1 MSKIRRPT
9 LPPAAASTDTL
20 RDLTGAPTVGR
31 SGGTSRVVIPV
42 RLLSALVQA
51 RHRRCVL
58 VQGSSGSGKTTVLS
72 AWQKELELLGFH
84 VVWLGACS
92 GPEGP
97 LRFLEQ
103 LLSSL
108 AHLLPDAVDE
118 ARPLLALGE
127 DPEIVER
134 IVIVL
139 VRAIG
144 AVKGEVVLIVDGVEL
159 DHDGVTLGVLQWMID
174 HAPAN
179 FHLAI
184 AARSKVHLDL
194 TRLRAKGQ
202 LLELDQRD
210 LRFTSAES
218 EAYLIAQLGARG
230 KKEAAQI
237 HELTD
242 GWVAGLQLI
251 AADRR
256 GRRLLNRPLADTGAS
271 TSAAPVPDPGAFA
284 LYFER
289 EVLLRLE
296 PDKLQLLV
304 NASICDTVSAALC
317 AALSGQPDRTG
328 SAAALLTRMETENLF
343 VERIPYREKETWYR
357 LHPLLRVTLSTM
369 LQCRNF
375 DHRQHLHRLAWP
387 WFRDQGDLEHAIH
400 HAVLAGDGEAAGQ
413 LVEQAADRLVP
424 QDQLADAFA
433 LLRRLPPD
441 VVQTRFSLRILKVHE
456 LLYVRNLD
464 LAARALD
471 GLIADE
477 SLATPRE
484 RMSIVLLQGML
495 ALQRD
500 DVVAACTILPTL
512 QAFPSHP
519 GTYLQSARDNLMSM
533 LHILRGEPEAARRLQ
548 MEALQ
553 LPLNDRPL
561 LGTTSGLL
569 QGRCMIGL
577 SHVCEGQMR
586 RAELVYREVLREAEQ
601 EGSSCA
607 GPTCFA
613 VGLLGQMLFESDDAS
628 GALELLESRV
638 DLLERLSIPDAVLR
652 VMLVLAWSR
661 RLVGDRLEAY
671 NHLERLED
679 YAHRQKLPR
688 LLGHSLLGQMRLRLE
703 DGSTT
708 EAEELLQ
715 RAQAVVATREDILP
729 STLKKTRLHT
739 ARARAWWLKSQ
750 GDLEGAAAQVH
761 TVIHQ
766 SDAGGW
772 QIMNAQALIQGA
784 VIDRLCGREASA
796 LERTIASLRIGHR
809 LGLLRCIVD
818 VDADVRELLD
828 EFLCKGSLDPVLSF
842 YAERLLATREV
853 SSSPLRTPTSVGGL
867 SIHSR
872 LDALSDREMEILNQ
886 LAQALPNKKIARALN
901 VSPETVKWH
910 LKSVFGKLGVA
921 SRDEAVAKLRDHAWR
936 LADLPASP

>member
-1 MSKIRRPT
+1 MSKTRPPT
-9 LPPAAASTDTL
+9 LSPAPASTDPLPDLMAAAST
-20 RDLTGAPTVGR
+20 VGR
-31 SGGTSRVVIPV
+31 SVGGNRVVVPG

-51 RHRRCVL
+51 RYRRCVL
-58 VQGSSGSGKTTVLS
+58 IQGAPGSGKTTLLA
-72 AWQKELELLGFH
+72 AWNKELELLGFR
-84 VVWLGACS
+84 VVWMGACC
-92 GPEGP
+92 GAEGP
-97 LRFLEQ
+97 LRFLDQ
-103 LLSSL
+103 LLTSL
-108 AHLLPDAVDE
+108 AHLLPDAVEE
-118 ARPLLALGE
+118 ARPLLGRGE

-144 AVKGEVVLIVDGVEL
+144 AVKGEVVLVVDGIQPS
-159 DHDGVTLGVLQWMID
+159 HDGVALGVLQWMID

-194 TRLRAKGQ
+194 ARLRAKGQ
-202 LLELDQRD
+202 VLELDQRD

-218 EAYLIAQLGARG
+218 EAYLNAQLGPGG
-230 KKEAAQI
+230 KSEAAQI
-237 HELTD
+237 HALTD

-256 GRRLLNRPLADTGAS
+256 GRRLFNRPLADTD
-271 TSAAPVPDPGAFA
+271 AAPVPDPGAFA

-296 PDKLQLLV
+296 RDKLQLLV

-317 AALSGQPDRTG
+317 AALSEQPDRIG

-343 VERIPYREKETWYR
+343 VERIPYRENETWYR
-357 LHPLLRVTLSTM
+357 LHPLLRATLSTM
-369 LQCRNF
+369 LQCR
-375 DHRQHLHRLAWP
+375 DSAHLQHLHRLAWP
-387 WFRDQGDLEHAIH
+387 WFRDHGDLARAIH
-400 HAVLAGDGEAAGQ
+400 HAVLAGHGEAAGK
-413 LVEQAADRLVP
+413 LVEQAADRLLP
-424 QDQLADAFA
+424 QGQLADAFA

-441 VVQTRFSLRILKVHE
+441 VVQARFSLRILKVRD
-456 LLYVRNLD
+456 LLYGRDLD
-464 LAARALD
+464 LGARELD

-495 ALQRD
+495 ALQSD
-500 DVVAACTILPTL
+500 DVIAARAILPTL

-519 GTYLQSARDNLMSM
+519 GTYLESERNNMMSM
-533 LHILRGEPEAARRLQ
+533 LHILLGEPVAARRLQ
-548 MEALQ
+548 IEAMQ
-553 LPLNDRPL
+553 LLLIDRPL

-577 SHVCEGQMR
+577 SHACEGQMR
-586 RAELVYREVLREAEQ
+586 KAELVYREVLRQAEQ

-607 GPTCFA
+607 EPACFA
-613 VGLLGQMLFESDDAS
+613 VGLLGQVLFESDDAPA
-628 GALELLESRV
+628 ALELLESRV
-638 DLLERLSIPDAVLR
+638 DLLERLSIPDALLR
-652 VMLVLAWSR
+652 VMLVLASSR

-703 DGSTT
+703 DGSTSP
-708 EAEELLQ
+708 AEELLQ
-715 RAQAVVATREDILP
+715 RAEAAVATREDVLQ
-729 STLKKTRLHT
+729 STLSKIRLHT
-739 ARARAWWLKSQ
+739 VRARARWLKSQ
-750 GDLEGAAAQVH
+750 GDLEGAAALVNR
-761 TVIHQ
+761 VIHQ
-766 SDAGGW
+766 GGTGGW
-772 QIMNAQALIQGA
+772 HILRAQALIQGA
-784 VIDRLCGREASA
+784 VIDHLCGREASA
-796 LERTIASLRIGHR
+796 LERTIASLKIGHR

-818 VDADVRELLD
+818 VDADVRDLL
-828 EFLCKGSLDPVLSF
+828 EGFLCKGSLDPVLSF

-853 SSSPLRTPTSVGGL
+853 SGSPLRTPSSLGGL

-872 LDALSDREMEILNQ
+872 LDALSEREMEILKQ

-910 LKSVFGKLGVA
+910 LKNVFFKLGVA
-921 SRDEAVAKLRDHAWR
+921 SRDEAVAKLRDHAWH
-936 LADLPASP
+936 LPDRAAAP